1 MEAEGHSQPGE
12 CEDTL
17 EDEVDEAA
25 VEAKEAEGLEEGSG
39 NEGDVFLHSDVEE
52 DQKEDQDEKCEDEN
66 EDDTLAQDEGEE
78 EEEKVHD
85 AEVEP
90 ECAEKCEK
98 ETETKEEV
106 IDKECEKAEDETK
119 QNENET
125 PLKSDEQPKEETKE
139 ETLLPKQETNN
150 AEIDPVKR
158 KLIFCPDNQLGLEE
172 GVEAAPIDL
181 TSDDEAAKQR
191 KNKREQVSNND
202 RKPVC
207 ALPEENAALEARIE
221 EMREELAKLTTDVNA
236 LTTAQRKVRAVMKKR
251 TKELNEQEEEDP
263 DRKYRDGQS
272 SEDEAGQKPKGRGRG
287 KGKGKGRGRGRKGK
301 GRGQSVSEKDGG
313 DGQEKTQDTHDE
325 VDEVPQDVLPEQHP
339 KKKQKVN
346 DPSGG
351 TKRKSDAAERDE
363 ILRAKTLRLGECD
376 LPPAKEA
383 KEEKE
388 IEATE
393 IEKTTAEGKQAG
405 KMKKTQK
412 PKAKHSKKNAE
423 GEETKKCDKEEPK
436 AEAEA
441 QGRKKLQEKKACH
454 IISSLP

>member
-1 MEAEGHSQPGE
+1 M
-12 CEDTL
+12 
-17 EDEVDEAA
+17 
-25 VEAKEAEGLEEGSG
+25 EAKEAEGLEEGSG

-251 TKELNEQEEEDP
+251 MKELNEQEEEDP

-313 DGQEKTQDTHDE
+313 DGQEKHRTHMMRSMKSHKTFCRSSI
-325 VDEVPQDVLPEQHP
+325 QRR
-339 KKKQKVN
+339 
-346 DPSGG
+346 S
-351 TKRKSDAAERDE
+351 RK
-363 ILRAKTLRLGECD
+363 
-376 LPPAKEA
+376 
-383 KEEKE
+383 
-388 IEATE
+388 
-393 IEKTTAEGKQAG
+393 
-405 KMKKTQK
+405 
-412 PKAKHSKKNAE
+412 
-423 GEETKKCDKEEPK
+423 
-436 AEAEA
+436 
-441 QGRKKLQEKKACH
+441 
-454 IISSLP
+454 